1 MPITRII
8 TDLAEARKTV
18 LKRTPLGSEEVPA
31 PVAARIR
38 EVFGTDLTPGEVV
51 DRILADVRA
60 DGDSALARYLQHFD
74 GAVPEPLE
82 VSAGEIAA
90 ARDAIDESL
99 WEVLQQA
106 ATRIAAYHE
115 RQRRNSWMDFDTGL
129 GEMVRPLQR
138 VGIYSPGTDRV
149 YPSSVLMSV
158 VPARV
163 AGVEE
168 IILATPCRPDGSVHP
183 LKLAATAVAGVHR
196 VFKISGAQA
205 IAALAFGTTQV
216 PKVDKIL
223 GPGNIFVILAKKKV
237 YGHVGIDQLPGP
249 TETLIV
255 ADAAAD
261 PAEAAADLL
270 AQAEHDFL
278 ATPLLITDSAALAA
292 RVEKELAAQLAD
304 LPRQEEAA
312 YSLLHNGGIVVVDD
326 LETAIDAAS
335 DYAPE
340 HLCLLTQEPWQ
351 WVGKVRNAGGIFVG
365 SASPEVLG
373 DYIAGPSHIMPV
385 GGTARFSSPLTVQE
399 FYKSTSIVALD
410 PKTAATIAEPAAALA
425 EAEGF
430 FAHAQAARRRAQQ
443 T

>member
-1 MPITRII
+1 MPVTRII
-8 TDLAEARKTV
+8 TDFAEAQATV
-18 LKRTPLGSEEVPA
+18 LKRRPLGSEEIPD

-38 EVFGTDLTPGEVV
+38 EVFGADLTPGEVV
-51 DRILADVRA
+51 DRILADVQA
-60 DGDSALARYLQHFD
+60 EGDAALGRYIQHFD
-74 GAVPEPLE
+74 GVVPEPLE
-82 VSAGEIAA
+82 VPAAEIAA
-90 ARDAIDESL
+90 ARAEIDGSLLQVLELADA
-99 WEVLQQA
+99 
-106 ATRIAAYHE
+106 RIAAYHE
-115 RQRRNSWMDFDTGL
+115 RQRRNSWMDFEAGL

-138 VGIYSPGTDRV
+138 VGIYSPGTERV

-168 IILATPCRPDGSVHP
+168 IVLATPCRADGSVHP
-183 LKLAATAVAGVHR
+183 LKLAAAAVAGVHR

-205 IAALAFGTTQV
+205 IAALAFGTAQV

-223 GPGNIFVILAKKKV
+223 GPGNIFVILAKQKV
-237 YGHVGIDQLPGP
+237 YGQVGIDQLPGP

-255 ADAAAD
+255 ADAYAD
-261 PAEAAADLL
+261 PAEVAADLL

-292 RVEKELAAQLAD
+292 RVEQELAAQLAA
-304 LPRQEEAA
+304 LPRREEAA
-312 YSLLHNGGIVVVDD
+312 YSLQHNGGIVVVAD
-326 LETAIDAAS
+326 LQTAIDAAS
-335 DYAPE
+335 EYAPE

-351 WVGKVRNAGGIFVG
+351 WVGNVRNAGGIFVG

-373 DYIAGPSHIMPV
+373 DYIAGPSHVMPV
-385 GGTARFSSPLTVQE
+385 GGTARFSSPITVQE

-410 PKTAATIAEPAAALA
+410 TKTAAAIAEPAAALA

-430 FAHAQAARRRAQQ
+430 VAHAQAARRRARQG
-443 T
+443 

>member
-1 MPITRII
+1 MPVTRII
-8 TDLAEARKTV
+8 TDLQEARRTV
-18 LKRTPLGSEEVPA
+18 LKRTPLGQEELPA
-31 PVAARIR
+31 HVAARIR
-38 EVFGTDLTPGEVV
+38 EVFGSDLAPSEVV

-60 DGDSALARYLQHFD
+60 EGDAALARYLQHFD
-74 GAVPEPLE
+74 GVVPEPLE
-82 VSAGEIAA
+82 VPAAAIAA
-90 ARDAIDESL
+90 AQDAIDPAL
-99 WEVLQQA
+99 LKVLQQA
-106 ATRIAAYHE
+106 AARIAAYHE
-115 RQRRNSWMDFDTGL
+115 RQRRNSWLDFESGL

-138 VGIYSPGTDRV
+138 VGVYSPGTERV

-168 IILATPCRPDGSVHP
+168 IILATPCRADGGVHP
-183 LKLAATAVAGVHR
+183 LKLAAAAVAGVQR
-196 VFKISGAQA
+196 VFTISGAQA
-205 IAALAFGTTQV
+205 VAALAFGTAQV

-223 GPGNIFVILAKKKV
+223 GPGNIFVILAKQKV
-237 YGHVGIDQLPGP
+237 YGQVGIDQLPGP

-261 PAEAAADLL
+261 PAEVAADLL

-278 ATPLLITDSAALAA
+278 ATPILITDSNALAA
-292 RVEKELAAQLAD
+292 RVEQELAVQLAA

-312 YSLLHNGGIVVVDD
+312 FSLQHNGGIVVVDN
-326 LETAIDAAS
+326 LETAITAAS

-373 DYIAGPSHIMPV
+373 DYIAGPSHVMPV
-385 GGTARFSSPLTVQE
+385 GGTARFSSPITVQE
-399 FYKSTSIVALD
+399 FYKTTSIVALD
-410 PKTAATIAEPAAALA
+410 PKTAAAIAEPAAALA

-443 T
+443 D

>member
-1 MPITRII
+1 MPVTRIF
-8 TDLAEARKTV
+8 TDLAEAQETV
-18 LKRTPLGSEEVPA
+18 LKRTPLGSEEMPA

-38 EVFGTDLTPGEVV
+38 EVFGADLTPGQVV
-51 DRILADVRA
+51 DRILADVQA
-60 DGDSALARYLQHFD
+60 EGDTALARYLQHFD
-74 GAVPEPLE
+74 GVVPEPLE
-82 VSAGEIAA
+82 VSPEEIAA
-90 ARDAIDESL
+90 AREHVDDAL
-99 WEVLQQA
+99 WDVLELA
-106 ATRIAAYHE
+106 AARIAAYHE
-115 RQRRNSWMDFDTGL
+115 RQRRNSWMDFAAGL

-138 VGIYSPGTDRV
+138 VGLYSPGTERV
-149 YPSSVLMSV
+149 YPSSVLMSA

-183 LKLAATAVAGVHR
+183 LKVAAAAVAGVHR
-196 VFKISGAQA
+196 IFKISGAQA
-205 IAALAFGTTQV
+205 VAALAFGTAQV
-216 PKVDKIL
+216 PRVDKIL
-223 GPGNIFVILAKKKV
+223 GPGNIFVILAKQRV
-237 YGHVGIDQLPGP
+237 YGQVGIDQLPGP
-249 TETLIV
+249 TETVIV

-292 RVEKELAAQLAD
+292 RVEHELAAQLAN

-326 LETAIDAAS
+326 LETAVDAAS
-335 DYAPE
+335 AFAPE
-340 HLCLLTQEPWQ
+340 HLCLLTEEPWQ
-351 WVGKVRNAGGIFVG
+351 WVGKIRNAGGIFVG

-410 PKTAATIAEPAAALA
+410 PETAAAIAEPAAALA

>member
-1 MPITRII
+1 MPVTRTI
-8 TDLAEARKTV
+8 TDLVEAQETV
-18 LKRTPLGSEEVPA
+18 LKRKPLGDEELPA
-31 PVAARIR
+31 PVAGRIR
-38 EVFGTDLTPGEVV
+38 EVFGADLTPGEVV
-51 DRILADVRA
+51 DRILADVR
-60 DGDSALARYLQHFD
+60 DEGDMALARYIQHFD
-74 GAVPEPLE
+74 GVVPEPLE
-82 VSAGEIAA
+82 VPAAEIAA
-90 ARDAIDESL
+90 ARSEIDGSL
-99 WEVLQQA
+99 LQVLQQA
-106 ATRIAAYHE
+106 AARIADYHE
-115 RQRRNSWMDFDTGL
+115 RQRRNSWMDFESGL

-138 VGIYSPGTDRV
+138 VGIYSPGTERV

-163 AGVEE
+163 AGVAE

-183 LKLAATAVAGVHR
+183 LKLAAAAVAGVQR

-205 IAALAFGTTQV
+205 VGALAYGTAQV

-223 GPGNIFVILAKKKV
+223 GPGNIFVILAKQKV
-237 YGHVGIDQLPGP
+237 YGQVGIDQLPGP

-261 PAEAAADLL
+261 PAEVAADLL

-278 ATPLLITDSAALAA
+278 ATPLLITDSNALAVQ
-292 RVEKELAAQLAD
+292 VEQALAAQLET

-312 YSLLHNGGIVVVDD
+312 YSLLHNGAIVVVDD
-326 LETAIDAAS
+326 LETAIERAS
-335 DYAPE
+335 EYAPE

-373 DYIAGPSHIMPV
+373 DYIAGPSHVMPV
-385 GGTARFSSPLTVQE
+385 GGTARFSSPITVQE

-410 PKTAATIAEPAAALA
+410 SKTAAAIAEPAAALA

-430 FAHAQAARRRAQQ
+430 VAHAQAARRRARQG
-443 T
+443 

>member
-1 MPITRII
+1 MPVTRII
-8 TDLAEARKTV
+8 TDLAAARDTV
-18 LKRTPLGSEEVPA
+18 LKRAPLGSDDIPA

-38 EVFGTDLTPGEVV
+38 EVFGADLTPSAVV
-51 DRILADVRA
+51 DRIVADVQA
-60 DGDSALARYLQHFD
+60 EGDAALDRYLRHFD
-74 GAVPEPLE
+74 GVAPEPLE
-82 VSAGEIAA
+82 VPPAELAA
-90 ARDAIDESL
+90 AQRAIDPSL
-99 WEVLQQA
+99 LDVLQQA
-106 ATRIAAYHE
+106 AARIAAYHE
-115 RQRRNSWMDFDTGL
+115 RQRRNSWLDFETGL
-129 GEMVRPLQR
+129 GEMVRPLER

-163 AGVEE
+163 AGVAE
-168 IILATPCRPDGSVHP
+168 IVLATPCRPDGSVHP
-183 LKLAATAVAGVHR
+183 LKLAAAAVAGVQR

-205 IAALAFGTTQV
+205 IAALAFGTARV

-223 GPGNIFVILAKKKV
+223 GPGNIFVILAKQKV
-237 YGHVGIDQLPGP
+237 YGQVGIDQLPGP

-278 ATPLLITDSAALAA
+278 ATPILITDSAALAA
-292 RVEKELAAQLAD
+292 RVEQELAVQLAA
-304 LPRQEEAA
+304 LPRREEAA

-326 LETAIDAAS
+326 LATAVDLAGEF
-335 DYAPE
+335 APE

-351 WVGKVRNAGGIFVG
+351 WVGKVRNAGGVFVG

-373 DYIAGPSHIMPV
+373 DYVAGPSHIMPV
-385 GGTARFSSPLTVQE
+385 GGTARFASPLTVHE
-399 FYKSTSIVALD
+399 FYKTTSVVALD
-410 PKTAATIAEPAAALA
+410 AATAAAIAEPAAALA

-430 FAHAQAARRRAQQ
+430 FAHAAAARRRARRD
-443 T
+443 

>member
-8 TDLAEARKTV
+8 TDLEEARRTV
-18 LKRTPLGSEEVPA
+18 LKRRPLGSEEVPA
-31 PVAARIR
+31 SVAARIR
-38 EVFGTDLTPGEVV
+38 EVFGADLTPGEVV
-51 DRILADVRA
+51 DRILADVQA
-60 DGDSALARYLQHFD
+60 EGDTALGRYLQHFD
-74 GAVPEPLE
+74 GVVPEPLE
-82 VSAGEIAA
+82 VPPAEIAA
-90 ARDAIDESL
+90 ARHQVDDSL

-106 ATRIAAYHE
+106 EARIAAYHE
-115 RQRRNSWMDFDTGL
+115 RQRRNSWLDFGTGL

-138 VGIYSPGTDRV
+138 VGIYSPGTERV

-183 LKLAATAVAGVHR
+183 LKLAAAAIAGVHR

-205 IAALAFGTTQV
+205 IAALAYGTAQV

-223 GPGNIFVILAKKKV
+223 GPGNIFVILAKQKV
-237 YGHVGIDQLPGP
+237 YGQVGIDQLPGP

-255 ADAAAD
+255 ADAKAD
-261 PAEAAADLL
+261 PAEVAADLL
-270 AQAEHDFL
+270 AQAEHDLL
-278 ATPLLITDSAALAA
+278 ATPLLITDSADLAV
-292 RVEKELAAQLAD
+292 RVERELASQLAN

-312 YSLLHNGGIVVVDD
+312 YSLKHNGGIVVVDD
-326 LETAIDAAS
+326 LATAIDAAS
-335 DYAPE
+335 EYAPE

-351 WVGKVRNAGGIFVG
+351 WVGKIRNAGGIFVG

-373 DYIAGPSHIMPV
+373 DYIAGPSHVMPV
-385 GGTARFSSPLTVQE
+385 GGTARFASPLTVQE

-410 PKTAATIAEPAAALA
+410 PKAAAALAEPAAALA

-430 FAHAQAARRRAQQ
+430 IAHARAARRRARQ

>member
-1 MPITRII
+1 MPVTRII

-18 LKRTPLGSEEVPA
+18 LKRAPLGDEALPA

-38 EVFGTDLTPGEVV
+38 EVFGADLSAGEVV
-51 DRILADVRA
+51 GRILADVRA
-60 DGDSALARYLQHFD
+60 EGDAALVRYMRHFD
-74 GAVPEPLE
+74 GVAPEPLE
-82 VSAGEIAA
+82 VTPTEIAA
-90 ARDAIDESL
+90 AQGEVDDSL
-99 WEVLQQA
+99 LQVLEQA
-106 ATRIAAYHE
+106 AARIGAYHE
-115 RQRRNSWMDFDTGL
+115 RQRRNSWLDFETGL
-129 GEMVRPLQR
+129 GEMVRPLER
-138 VGIYSPGTDRV
+138 VGIYSPGTERV

-168 IILATPCRPDGSVHP
+168 IILATPCRADGSVHP
-183 LKLAATAVAGVHR
+183 LKLAAAAIAGVHR
-196 VFKISGAQA
+196 VFRISGAQA
-205 IAALAFGTTQV
+205 IAALACGTAQV

-223 GPGNIFVILAKKKV
+223 GPGNIFVILAKQRV
-237 YGHVGIDQLPGP
+237 YGQVGIDQLPGP

-261 PAEAAADLL
+261 PAEVAADLL
-270 AQAEHDFL
+270 AQAEHDML
-278 ATPLLITDSAALAA
+278 ATPLLVTDSADLAA
-292 RVEKELAAQLAD
+292 RVEQELAAQLAA

-312 YSLLHNGGIVVVDD
+312 YSLLHNGGIVVAPD
-326 LETAIDAAS
+326 LETAIDEAS
-335 DYAPE
+335 EYAPE
-340 HLCLLTQEPWQ
+340 HLCLLTREPWQ
-351 WVGKVRNAGGIFVG
+351 WVGRVRNAGGVFVG

-410 PKTAATIAEPAAALA
+410 PKTAAAIAEPAARLA

-430 FAHAQAARRRAQQ
+430 VAHARAARRRARLI
-443 T
+443 

>member
-1 MPITRII
+1 MPVTRII

-18 LKRTPLGSEEVPA
+18 LKRTPLGDEELPA

-38 EVFGTDLTPGEVV
+38 EVFGADLSAGEVV

-60 DGDSALARYLQHFD
+60 EGDAALLRYMRHFD
-74 GAVPEPLE
+74 GVAPEPLE
-82 VSAGEIAA
+82 VTPAEIAA
-90 ARDAIDESL
+90 SQDEVDDSL
-99 WEVLQQA
+99 LEVLEQA
-106 ATRIAAYHE
+106 AARIDAYHE
-115 RQRRNSWMDFDTGL
+115 RQRRNSWLDFETGL
-129 GEMVRPLQR
+129 GEMVRPLRR
-138 VGIYSPGTDRV
+138 VGIYSPGTERV

-168 IILATPCRPDGSVHP
+168 IILATPCRADGSVHP
-183 LKLAATAVAGVHR
+183 LKLAAAAIAGVHR
-196 VFKISGAQA
+196 VFRISGAQA
-205 IAALAFGTTQV
+205 IAALACGTAQV

-223 GPGNIFVILAKKKV
+223 GPGNIFVILAKQRV
-237 YGHVGIDQLPGP
+237 YGQVGIDQLPGP

-255 ADAAAD
+255 ADAGAE
-261 PAEAAADLL
+261 PAEVAADLL
-270 AQAEHDFL
+270 AQAEHDLL
-278 ATPLLITDSAALAA
+278 ATPLLITDSADLAA
-292 RVEKELAAQLAD
+292 RVEQELAAQLAA

-312 YSLLHNGGIVVVDD
+312 YSLKHNGGIVVAPD
-326 LETAIDAAS
+326 LETAIDEAS
-335 DYAPE
+335 EYAPE
-340 HLCLLTQEPWQ
+340 HLCLLTREPWQ

-410 PKTAATIAEPAAALA
+410 AKTAAAIAEPAARLA

-430 FAHAQAARRRAQQ
+430 VAHARAARRRARP

>member
-1 MPITRII
+1 MPVTRII
-8 TDLAEARKTV
+8 TDFAEAQATV
-18 LKRTPLGSEEVPA
+18 LKRRPLGSEEIPE

-38 EVFGTDLTPGEVV
+38 EVFGADLTPGEVV
-51 DRILADVRA
+51 DRILADVQA
-60 DGDSALARYLQHFD
+60 EGDAALGRYIQRFD
-74 GAVPEPLE
+74 GVVPEPLE
-82 VSAGEIAA
+82 VAPAEIAA
-90 ARDAIDESL
+90 ARAEIDESL
-99 WEVLQQA
+99 LQVLELA
-106 ATRIAAYHE
+106 DARIAAYHE
-115 RQRRNSWMDFDTGL
+115 RQRRNSWMDFEAGL

-138 VGIYSPGTDRV
+138 VGIYSPGTERV

-168 IILATPCRPDGSVHP
+168 IVLATPCRPDGSVHP
-183 LKLAATAVAGVHR
+183 LKLAAAEVAGVHR

-205 IAALAFGTTQV
+205 IAALAFGTAQV

-223 GPGNIFVILAKKKV
+223 GPGNIFVILAKQKV
-237 YGHVGIDQLPGP
+237 YGQVGIDQLPGP

-255 ADAAAD
+255 ADAYAD
-261 PAEAAADLL
+261 PAEVAADLL

-292 RVEKELAAQLAD
+292 RVEQALAAQLAA
-304 LPRQEEAA
+304 LPRREEAA
-312 YSLLHNGGIVVVDD
+312 YSLKHNGGIVVVAD
-326 LETAIDAAS
+326 LQTAIDAAS
-335 DYAPE
+335 EYAPE

-351 WVGKVRNAGGIFVG
+351 WVGNVRNAGGIFVG

-373 DYIAGPSHIMPV
+373 DYIAGPSHVMPV
-385 GGTARFSSPLTVQE
+385 GGTARFSSPITVQE

-410 PKTAATIAEPAAALA
+410 SKTAAAIAEPAAALA

-430 FAHAQAARRRAQQ
+430 YAHAQAARRRTRQK
-443 T
+443 

>member
-8 TDLAEARKTV
+8 TNLVEAKKTV

-38 EVFGTDLTPGEVV
+38 EVFGADLTPGEVV
-51 DRILADVRA
+51 DRILADVQA
-60 DGDSALARYLQHFD
+60 DGDTALARYLLHFD
-74 GAVPEPLE
+74 GVVPEPLE
-82 VSAGEIAA
+82 VTPEEIAA
-90 ARDAIDESL
+90 AREHVDDSL
-99 WEVLQQA
+99 WEVLQLA
-106 ATRIAAYHE
+106 EARIAAYHE

-138 VGIYSPGTDRV
+138 VGIYSPGTERV

-168 IILATPCRPDGSVHP
+168 VILATPCRPDGSVHP
-183 LKLAATAVAGVHR
+183 LKLAAAAVAGVHR

-249 TETLIV
+249 TETVIV

-292 RVEKELAAQLAD
+292 RVERELAAQLAA
-304 LPRQEEAA
+304 LPRREEAA
-312 YSLLHNGGIVVVDD
+312 YSLLHNGGIVVVND

-410 PKTAATIAEPAAALA
+410 PKTAADIAQPAAALA

-430 FAHAQAARRRAQQ
+430 FAHAQAARRRAHQ

>member
-8 TDLAEARKTV
+8 TDLEEAQKTV

-38 EVFGTDLTPGEVV
+38 EVFGADLTPGEVV
-51 DRILADVRA
+51 DRILADVQA
-60 DGDSALARYLQHFD
+60 DGDTALARYLAHFD
-74 GAVPEPLE
+74 GVVPEPLE
-82 VSAGEIAA
+82 VTPEEIAA
-90 ARDAIDESL
+90 AREHVDDSL
-99 WEVLQQA
+99 WEVLQLA
-106 ATRIAAYHE
+106 KARIAAYHD

-138 VGIYSPGTDRV
+138 VGIYSPGTERV

-168 IILATPCRPDGSVHP
+168 VILATPCRPDGSVHP
-183 LKLAATAVAGVHR
+183 LKLAAAAVAGVHR

-249 TETLIV
+249 TETVIV

-261 PAEAAADLL
+261 PAEVAADLL

-335 DYAPE
+335 NYAPE

-410 PKTAATIAEPAAALA
+410 PKTAADIAEPAAALA

-430 FAHAQAARRRAQQ
+430 FAHAQAARRRAQKA
-443 T
+443 

>member
-1 MPITRII
+1 MPVTRII
-8 TDLAEARKTV
+8 TDIAEARETV
-18 LKRTPLGSEEVPA
+18 LKRTPLGSEEMPA

-38 EVFGTDLTPGEVV
+38 EVFGADLTPGEVV
-51 DRILADVRA
+51 DRILADVQA
-60 DGDSALARYLQHFD
+60 EGDAALGRYIEHFD
-74 GAVPEPLE
+74 GVVPEPLE
-82 VSAGEIAA
+82 VSDAEIKGAQNEV
-90 ARDAIDESL
+90 DDSL
-99 WEVLQQA
+99 LDVLRLA
-106 ATRIAAYHE
+106 ETRVAAYHE
-115 RQRRNSWMDFDTGL
+115 RQRRNSWLDFESGL

-138 VGIYSPGTDRV
+138 VGIYSPGTERV

-183 LKLAATAVAGVHR
+183 LKLAAAAVAGVHR
-196 VFKISGAQA
+196 VFRISGAQA
-205 IAALAFGTTQV
+205 IGALAFGTDQV

-223 GPGNIFVILAKKKV
+223 GPGNVFVVLAKQKV
-237 YGHVGIDQLPGP
+237 FGQVGIDQLPGP

-255 ADAAAD
+255 ADAKAD
-261 PAEAAADLL
+261 PSEVAADLL

-278 ATPLLITDSAALAA
+278 ATPLLITDSVVLAE
-292 RVEKELAAQLAD
+292 RVEQALAAQLKD

-312 YSLLHNGGIVVVDD
+312 YSLQHNGGIVVVAD

-335 DYAPE
+335 EFAPE
-340 HLCLLTQEPWQ
+340 HLCLLTREPWH

-373 DYIAGPSHIMPV
+373 DYIAGPSHVMPV
-385 GGTARFSSPLTVQE
+385 GGTARFSSPITVQE

-410 PKTAATIAEPAAALA
+410 PKTAAAIAEPAAVLA

-430 FAHAQAARRRAQQ
+430 LAHAQAARRRARHD
-443 T
+443 

>member
-1 MPITRII
+1 MPVTRII
-8 TDLAEARKTV
+8 TDLAEARATV
-18 LKRTPLGSEEVPA
+18 LNRKPLGSEEVPA

-38 EVFGTDLTPGEVV
+38 EVFGADLSPGAVV
-51 DRILADVRA
+51 DRILADVQA
-60 DGDSALARYLQHFD
+60 EGDKALARYIEHFD
-74 GAVPEPLE
+74 GVVPEPLE
-82 VSAGEIAA
+82 VPPAEIAA
-90 ARDAIDESL
+90 AQDEIAASL
-99 WEVLQQA
+99 LQVLQQA
-106 ATRIAAYHE
+106 ETRIAAYHE
-115 RQRRNSWMDFDTGL
+115 RQRRNSWMDFESGL

-138 VGIYSPGTDRV
+138 VGIYSPGTERV

-168 IILATPCRPDGSVHP
+168 IILATPCRADGSVHP
-183 LKLAATAVAGVHR
+183 LKLAAAAVAGVHR

-205 IAALAFGTTQV
+205 IAALAFGTAQV

-223 GPGNIFVILAKKKV
+223 GPGNLFVILAKQKV
-237 YGHVGIDQLPGP
+237 YGQVGIDQLPGP

-261 PAEAAADLL
+261 SAEAAADLL

-278 ATPLLITDSAALAA
+278 ATPLLLTDSADLASRVERELSTQLAA
-292 RVEKELAAQLAD
+292 

-312 YSLLHNGGIVVVDD
+312 YSLKHNGGIVVVAD
-326 LETAIDAAS
+326 LETAIDEAS
-335 DYAPE
+335 EYAPE

-373 DYIAGPSHIMPV
+373 DYIAGPSHVMPV

-410 PKTAATIAEPAAALA
+410 PQTAASIAEPAAALA

-430 FAHAQAARRRAQQ
+430 FAHAQAARRRAKQE
-443 T
+443 

>member
-1 MPITRII
+1 MPVTRII
-8 TDLAEARKTV
+8 TNLAEARETV
-18 LKRTPLGSEEVPA
+18 LKRKPLGSEEMPA

-38 EVFGTDLTPGEVV
+38 EVFGAVLTPGEVV
-51 DRILADVRA
+51 DRILADVQA
-60 DGDSALARYLQHFD
+60 EGDLALARYIKHFD

-82 VSAGEIAA
+82 VSEAEINAA
-90 ARDAIDESL
+90 LKEVDDSL
-99 WEVLQQA
+99 LDVLRLA
-106 ATRIAAYHE
+106 ETRIASYHE
-115 RQRRNSWMDFDTGL
+115 RQRRKSWMDFESGL

-138 VGIYSPGTDRV
+138 VGIYSPGTERV

-168 IILATPCRPDGSVHP
+168 IILATPCRADGSVHP
-183 LKLAATAVAGVHR
+183 LKLAAAAVAGVHR

-205 IAALAFGTTQV
+205 VAALAFGTAQV

-223 GPGNIFVILAKKKV
+223 GPGNIFVILAKQKV
-237 YGHVGIDQLPGP
+237 FGQVGIDQLPGP

-255 ADAAAD
+255 ADAHAD
-261 PAEAAADLL
+261 PAEVAADML

-278 ATPLLITDSAALAA
+278 ATPLLLTNSVDLAA
-292 RVEKELAAQLAD
+292 RVEHELAAQLAA

-312 YSLLHNGGIVVVDD
+312 YSLKHNGGIVVVND
-326 LETAIDAAS
+326 LETAIHEAGE
-335 DYAPE
+335 YAPE
-340 HLCLLTQEPWQ
+340 HLCLLTREPWQ
-351 WVGKVRNAGGIFVG
+351 WVGKVRNAGGVFVG

-373 DYIAGPSHIMPV
+373 DYIAGPSHVMPV

-410 PKTAATIAEPAAALA
+410 PESAAAIAEPAAALA

-430 FAHAQAARRRAQQ
+430 YAHAAAARRRARHQ
-443 T
+443 

>member
-1 MPITRII
+1 MPVTRIV
-8 TDLAEARKTV
+8 TDLAEAQETV

-38 EVFGTDLTPGEVV
+38 EVFGADLTPGEVV
-51 DRILADVRA
+51 DRILADVQA
-60 DGDSALARYLQHFD
+60 EGDTALARYLQHFD
-74 GAVPEPLE
+74 GVAPEPFE
-82 VSAGEIAA
+82 VSPEEIAA
-90 ARDAIDESL
+90 AREHVDNAL
-99 WEVLQQA
+99 WEVLELA

-115 RQRRNSWMDFDTGL
+115 RQRRNSWMDFDSGL
-129 GEMVRPLQR
+129 GEMIRPLQR
-138 VGIYSPGTDRV
+138 VGIYSPGTERV
-149 YPSSVLMSV
+149 YPSSVLMSA

-183 LKLAATAVAGVHR
+183 LKVAAAAVAGVHR
-196 VFKISGAQA
+196 IFKISGAQA
-205 IAALAFGTTQV
+205 VAALAFGTTQV

-223 GPGNIFVILAKKKV
+223 GPGNIFVILAKQRV
-237 YGHVGIDQLPGP
+237 YGQVGIDQLPGP
-249 TETLIV
+249 TETVIV

-292 RVEKELAAQLAD
+292 RVEQELAAQLAN

-326 LETAIDAAS
+326 LETAVDAAS
-335 DYAPE
+335 DFAPE

-351 WVGKVRNAGGIFVG
+351 WVGKIRNAGGIFVG

-410 PKTAATIAEPAAALA
+410 PETAAAIAEPAAALA

>member
-1 MPITRII
+1 MPVTRII
-8 TDLAEARKTV
+8 TDFAEAQATV
-18 LKRTPLGSEEVPA
+18 LKRRPLGSEEIPE

-38 EVFGTDLTPGEVV
+38 EVFGADLTPGEVV

-60 DGDSALARYLQHFD
+60 EGDVALARYIRHFD
-74 GAVPEPLE
+74 GVVPEPLE
-82 VSAGEIAA
+82 VPAAEIAA
-90 ARDAIDESL
+90 ARSEIDGSL
-99 WEVLQQA
+99 LQVLQQA
-106 ATRIAAYHE
+106 AARIADYHE
-115 RQRRNSWMDFDTGL
+115 RQRRNSWMDFESGL

-138 VGIYSPGTDRV
+138 VGIYSPGTERV

-163 AGVEE
+163 AGVAE

-183 LKLAATAVAGVHR
+183 LKLAAAAVAGVQR

-205 IAALAFGTTQV
+205 VGALAYGTAQV

-223 GPGNIFVILAKKKV
+223 GPGNIFVILAKQKV
-237 YGHVGIDQLPGP
+237 YGQVGIDQLPGP

-261 PAEAAADLL
+261 PAEVAADLL

-278 ATPLLITDSAALAA
+278 ATPLLITDSNALAVQ
-292 RVEKELAAQLAD
+292 VEQALAAQLET

-312 YSLLHNGGIVVVDD
+312 YSLLHNGAIVVVDD
-326 LETAIDAAS
+326 LETAIERAS
-335 DYAPE
+335 EYAPE

-373 DYIAGPSHIMPV
+373 DYIAGPSHVMPV
-385 GGTARFSSPLTVQE
+385 GGTARFSSPITVQE

-410 PKTAATIAEPAAALA
+410 PKTAAAIAEPAAALA

-430 FAHAQAARRRAQQ
+430 FAHARAARRRARQE
-443 T
+443 